1 MTRLALV
8 RVFVALLLLSQL
20 ASVHAFTTNQR
31 ATMST
36 TSEHCAT
43 HDARIP
49 AAPGS
54 VPADSDCCQQLAGC
68 HCPQAPAAQ
77 PLLVALTDVF
87 EDDVPT
93 VRLGTPPALP
103 LVDELFRPPI

>member
-1 MTRLALV
+1 MTRLSLV
-8 RVFVALLLLSQL
+8 RLFVALLLLLQL
-20 ASVHAFTTNQR
+20 ASVHAFTTDQR
-31 ATMST
+31 AAMST
-36 TSEHCAT
+36 ASEHCAT
-43 HDARIP
+43 HVP
-49 AAPGS
+49 TAPGS
-54 VPADSDCCQQLAGC
+54 MPADTDCCQQLAGC

-77 PLLVALTDVF
+77 PLVVALTDVF